1 MNSKIYTIYSLTL
14 FLKLQL
20 SLYLVITHVN

>member
-1 MNSKIYTIYSLTL
+1 MNSKIYTVYSLTL
-14 FLKLQL
+14 FLKLRL